1 VSENEHLHKDIL
13 QKTLEVEKLAEAIS
27 KLRLYD
33 NPELEFAIDAR
44 HMKDVKI
51 KELELDLKSLKD
63 EKMKLEIDSKVTLE
77 RYSDLKEKY
86 KEALNEISIVKSHDS
101 QEISSL
107 ELKIENLMKQL
118 DYISKENK
126 DMRLT
131 DEKCRHELNNLKK
144 LKEKYEEKYHK
155 LKEEKS
161 YHIKKI
167 SDLENE
173 LRIITLQKNA
183 EFTETR
189 KDEEIKKNR
198 IQQKNKIFEDMQ
210 NKILSYKKDLEL
222 QRKK

>member
-1 VSENEHLHKDIL
+1 M
-13 QKTLEVEKLAEAIS
+13 AEAIS

-33 NPELEFAIDAR
+33 NPELEFAIDSR

-51 KELELDLKSLKD
+51 KQLELDIKSLKD

-77 RYSDLKEKY
+77 RYLDLKEKY
-86 KEALNEISIVKSHDS
+86 KETLNDISLLKSHDS
-101 QEISSL
+101 QEINCL
-107 ELKIENLMKQL
+107 ELKIENLIKQL
-118 DYISKENK
+118 DFISKENK

-144 LKEKYEEKYHK
+144 SKEKYEEKYHK
-155 LKEEKS
+155 LKEEKI
-161 YHIKKI
+161 YHIKRI

-173 LRIITLQKNA
+173 LKIITLQKNV
-183 EFTETR
+183 EFSDIR

-198 IQQKNKIFEDMQ
+198 IQQKNKIFEEMQ
-210 NKILSYKKDLEL
+210 IKILSYKKDLEL